1 MTSPSNSSYAY
12 GKSEYCTDA
21 GYVLKVGDHLIV
33 SRTFYTHHGI
43 YAGDGHVI
51 HYSGLSD
58 GLKSGPVTYD
68 TLETFSAGKK
78 ITVRHYS
85 SPEYPGKDAVSR
97 AELRLGES
105 KYDVH
110 SNNCEDFCAWA
121 ITGKHGSQQVEFVE
135 LVVGYISPV
144 AALTAKARKHFSR
157 EDGDFSKNGGAS
169 TVAGAVASVAL
180 VAALPVAAPIVAVS
194 AAYKWIFK

>member
-1 MTSPSNSSYAY
+1 MTSSSNSSYAY
-12 GKSEYCTDA
+12 GKSEYRTDA

-33 SRTFYTHHGI
+33 SRTLYTHHGI

-51 HYSGLSD
+51 HYSGLSN

-68 TLETFSAGKK
+68 TLDTFSAGEK
-78 ITVRHYS
+78 IKVRHYS
-85 SPEYPGKDAVSR
+85 SPAYPGRDAIIR
-97 AELRLGES
+97 AESRLGES

-135 LVVGYISPV
+135 MVVGYISPV
-144 AALTAKARKHFSR
+144 AALTARARKHFSR
-157 EDGDFSKNGGAS
+157 EDGSSNSDSGTSPVAS
-169 TVAGAVASVAL
+169 AVAGAAL
-180 VAALPVAAPIVAVS
+180 VAAFPVAAPIVAVTGL
-194 AAYKWIFK
+194 YKLIFK